1 MRPQWRFASPNQD
14 EAKQFDARG
23 RIALDGNGVNGFLE
37 HAVIRDGISVFR
49 ASARNEHGF
58 CFHAMGELATNN
70 LILGYVLNGSGA
82 LEAEG
87 NASQRWRDPGQAY
100 AVTLSQR
107 QVLYTID
114 ARQTFTSVAVMI
126 TPDALEDLASNDD
139 LPAHFERAVL
149 KRKEPLSALRTAD
162 RDTRRLAQDLYQPL
176 FHGRMAQLYH
186 ESRVMQLVALQL
198 GLFGSELPSRY
209 QLSSVEV
216 LKVREAR
223 ERLVADLSNPP
234 DLVTLARAVALRSK
248 RLNEGFRALYG
259 TTVFDY
265 LLDARMDAARRALDE
280 GLDVPLKQLA
290 WQLGYNQL
298 PNFINAFRR
307 RFGIAPGAYR
317 RRTS

>member
-1 MRPQWRFASPNQD
+1 
-14 EAKQFDARG
+14 
-23 RIALDGNGVNGFLE
+23 
-37 HAVIRDGISVFR
+37 
-49 ASARNEHGF
+49 
-58 CFHAMGELATNN
+58 
-70 LILGYVLNGSGA
+70 
-82 LEAEG
+82 
-87 NASQRWRDPGQAY
+87 
-100 AVTLSQR
+100 
-107 QVLYTID
+107 
-114 ARQTFTSVAVMI
+114 
-126 TPDALEDLASNDD
+126 
-139 LPAHFERAVL
+139 
-149 KRKEPLSALRTAD
+149 
-162 RDTRRLAQDLYQPL
+162 
-176 FHGRMAQLYH
+176 MAQLYH